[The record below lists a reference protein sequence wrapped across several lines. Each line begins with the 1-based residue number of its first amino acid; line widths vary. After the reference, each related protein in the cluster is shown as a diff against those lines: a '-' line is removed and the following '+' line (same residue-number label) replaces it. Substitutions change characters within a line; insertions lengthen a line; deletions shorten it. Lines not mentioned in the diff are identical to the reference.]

1 MNLTLEQDGRALVGN
16 TDLEVA
22 VGRVAVICAIGG
34 FGPVTQT
41 MGSFTSER
49 LRTRSTGVPSGP
61 GDLHGGRPSLGMA
74 T

>member
-1 MNLTLEQDGRALVGN
+1 MNLTLEQGGGALVGDA
-16 TDLEVA
+16 DLEVV

-41 MGSFTSER
+41 MGSLTPER
-49 LRTRSTGVPSGP
+49 LGTRSTGVPSGP